1 MIQKAIPVQQ
11 IKNPN
16 QMTGLLKKRTLLCQ
30 ARVLVRRGRW
40 LLGNFALFS
49 IIEKLWVPGA
59 SVVLHSPAGLRLPK
73 PWAGEQQGSA

>member
-16 QMTGLLKKRTLLCQ
+16 QMTGFLKKRTLLCQ
-30 ARVLVRRGRW
+30 AQVLVRQGRR
-40 LLGNFALFS
+40 LLGNFTLFS

-59 SVVLHSPAGLRLPK
+59 LLVLHSRVGLRLPK
-73 PWAGEQQGSA
+73 S